1 MPRDI
6 AKHLVRQYGTA
17 CLRVVEVGKIRNQM
31 ARLHP
36 DYSFIEAEVLYS
48 MQSEMAV
55 KPNDVIC
62 RRVPVSF
69 IDHKA
74 SEETILPKVADIMA
88 KELGWN
94 EERKKLEIAE
104 ALRGLPSMK

>member
-17 CLRVVEVGKIRNQM
+17 ALRVVEVGKIRNQM
-31 ARLHP
+31 GRLHP

-48 MQSEMAV
+48 TQSEMAV

-69 IDHKA
+69 IDQK
-74 SEETILPKVADIMA
+74 STEETILPKVADIMA

-94 EERKKLEIAE
+94 EERKNLELAE
-104 ALRGLPSMK
+104 ALKGLPSMK

>member
-1 MPRDI
+1 M
-6 AKHLVRQYGTA
+6 T
-17 CLRVVEVGKIRNQM
+17 
-31 ARLHP
+31 RLHP
-36 DYSFIEAEVLYS
+36 DYSFIEAEVLYA

-69 IDHKA
+69 IDQKA
-74 SEETILPKVADIMA
+74 TQEVILPKVVDIMA

-94 EERKKLEIAE
+94 EDRKKKEAAE
-104 ALRGLPSMK
+104 ALEGLPSMK